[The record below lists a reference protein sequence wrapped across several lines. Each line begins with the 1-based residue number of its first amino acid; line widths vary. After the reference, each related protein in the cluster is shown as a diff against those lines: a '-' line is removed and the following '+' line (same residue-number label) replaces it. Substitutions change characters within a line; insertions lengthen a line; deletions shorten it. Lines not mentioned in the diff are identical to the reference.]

1 MIKDEKASIFL
12 FICEYYVLLFVSSPY
27 LADQPQGTYHRATL
41 RLHPQAIP
49 WVRRWN
55 LAWFFFPLI
64 LSIFFFIHYLI
75 TIYLFVFNYF
85 YIYFV
90 LVFRVFFVILHSG
103 MFSNMEKA
111 SVEQPSNNLM
121 TNSTALESRTLATVP
136 ESGYFLCFHMYVLSF
151 NICRLPE
158 KSIADV
164 NLFSSSWICF

>member
-1 MIKDEKASIFL
+1 MYYCLYLHLTLQINPKALTIEQLYGYTHKQSHEFVDGI
-12 FICEYYVLLFVSSPY
+12 LL
-27 LADQPQGTYHRATL
+27 G
-41 RLHPQAIP
+41 
-49 WVRRWN
+49 
-55 LAWFFFPLI
+55 FFFPLI

-75 TIYLFVFNYF
+75 TIYLFVFIYF